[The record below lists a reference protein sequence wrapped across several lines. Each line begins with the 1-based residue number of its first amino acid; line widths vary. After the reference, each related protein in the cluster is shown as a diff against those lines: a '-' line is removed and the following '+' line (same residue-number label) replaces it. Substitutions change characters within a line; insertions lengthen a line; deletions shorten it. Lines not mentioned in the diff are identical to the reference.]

1 VVPPHPIDKEFPVTE
16 RLRAGTIDEL
26 QEKGCLTAKIG
37 TQPVCVFWSDGQA
50 YAVDDRCPHM
60 GFPLHRG
67 SVDNGLL
74 TCHWHHARFDLTS
87 GGTLDPFAD
96 DVRAYPVEIDGTDVL
111 VVVDAPAD
119 RVSHFL
125 RRLDDGLEQGLS
137 LVMAKAV
144 LALMDALGP
153 DEAITAIIAAG
164 TDFGLRYRDEGWG
177 SGLTVLTAMANVVGV
192 LDPADRALALV
203 HGLTFV
209 SRDTMGHA
217 PRFPLE
223 PLNAALPAE
232 RLDAWYRRFVDTR
245 SGDAAERSLVSAV
258 RAGLDA
264 GQVAAIMGAASTD
277 HVFISGG
284 HTIDFTNKAFEVLDQ
299 LGWERAG
306 EVLPALAQQT
316 AFASRSEETGSWRHP
331 DDLAGILAAAE
342 AELPARMGAVA
353 TRTFDG
359 DDDVDALA
367 WAVLGDEPTE
377 IVAALDRAIDK
388 GATAEE
394 LARAVAYAAALR
406 VTRFHTQNDHGD
418 WDVIHHG
425 FTSAN
430 AVHQLVGRAGTPDL
444 VRGVYQGA
452 LKIFLDRFLNVPAAR
467 LPAQYHG
474 ASGDLSLD
482 DLQACWDAQGRVDEA
497 GAIAYGWLRG
507 GGTRASVLAAL
518 GSALLSEDAEF
529 HWFQTFEAA
538 VRQSAAWPEGSEQ
551 VALIL
556 AGTARF
562 LAAHTPTRRELPQ
575 VVRIAT
581 RLRRGEPLFE
591 AD

>member
-1 VVPPHPIDKEFPVTE
+1 VTE

-26 QEKGCLTAKIG
+26 QEKGTLTTKIG
-37 TQPVCVFWSDGQA
+37 SQPICVFWSDGQCF
-50 YAVDDRCPHM
+50 AVDDRCPHM

-74 TCHWHHARFDLTS
+74 TCHWHHARFDLVS

-96 DVRAYPVEIDGTDVL
+96 DVRAYPVEVDGEDVV
-111 VVVDAPAD
+111 VVVDTPAD
-119 RVSHFL
+119 RAALYL
-125 RRLDDGLEQGLS
+125 RRLGDGLEQGLS
-137 LVMAKAV
+137 LVIAKAV
-144 LALMDALGP
+144 LALMDTLGP
-153 DEAITAIIAAG
+153 DEAVTAIIVAG
-164 TDFGLRYRDEGWG
+164 TEFGLRYREEGWG
-177 SGLTVLTAMANVVGV
+177 AGLTVLTAMANVLDD
-192 LDPADRALALV
+192 LDPDDRALALV

-209 SRDTMGHA
+209 SRDTRGQT

-223 PLNAALPAE
+223 PLAGSLPPE
-232 RLDAWYRRFVDTR
+232 RLKAWYRRFVDTR
-245 SGDAAERSLVSAV
+245 SGDAAERSLASATA
-258 RAGLDA
+258 AGLE
-264 GQVAAIMGAASTD
+264 AAQLGDIMAAAATD

-284 HTIDFTNKAFEVLDQ
+284 HTIDFTNKAFELLDQ
-299 LGWERAG
+299 LGWERATD
-306 EVLPALAQQT
+306 VLPSLAQQT
-316 AFASRSEETGSWRHP
+316 ASASRSEETGSWRHP
-331 DDLAGILAAAE
+331 DDLVGILARVD
-342 AELPARMGAVA
+342 AELPARLAA
-353 TRTFDG
+353 RPDRSFAG

-367 WAVLGDEPTE
+367 WSVLGDDPAE
-377 IVAALDRAIDK
+377 IAAALDRAIDR
-388 GATAEE
+388 GATPEE

-430 AVHQLVGRAGTPDL
+430 AVHQLAGRAATPEL
-444 VRGVYQGA
+444 LRGVYQGA
-452 LKIFLDRFLNVPAAR
+452 LKVFLDRFLNVPAAR
-467 LPAQYHG
+467 MPIQDGGSDPAR
-474 ASGDLSLD
+474 LD
-482 DLQACWDAQGRVDEA
+482 DLQACWDAQGMVDEA
-497 GAIAYGWLRG
+497 GAIVYRWLRG

-529 HWFQTFEAA
+529 HWFQTYEAA
-538 VRQSAAWPEGSEQ
+538 ARQSAAWPEGSEQ
-551 VALIL
+551 VARIL

-591 AD
+591 AG